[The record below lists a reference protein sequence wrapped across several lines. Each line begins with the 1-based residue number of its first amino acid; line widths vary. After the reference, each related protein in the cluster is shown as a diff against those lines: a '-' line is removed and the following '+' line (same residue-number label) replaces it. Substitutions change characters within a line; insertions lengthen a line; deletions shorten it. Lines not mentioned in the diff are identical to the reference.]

1 MNNTLTNFIEWFQSR
16 TDLIFAVVGILVLAC
31 FVVYMEFKQDASKHK
46 DQKQWLEDYAFPV
59 TYFDEIQKLYP
70 HLKSEEI
77 SEAFDQLRQFF
88 IHCLERSTKA
98 MLLPRDLVDDCW
110 KVMMLDSRQYQKF
123 CHHVFGKY
131 LHRGADGLADDLFTS
146 SNELASNKQKREL
159 M

>member
-16 TDLIFAVVGILVLAC
+16 TNLIFAVVGILVLAS
-31 FVVYMEFKQDASKHK
+31 FVVYMEFK
-46 DQKQWLEDYAFPV
+46 
-59 TYFDEIQKLYP
+59 
-70 HLKSEEI
+70 
-77 SEAFDQLRQFF
+77 QLRQFF

-98 MLLPRDLVDDCW
+98 MLLPRGLVDDCW